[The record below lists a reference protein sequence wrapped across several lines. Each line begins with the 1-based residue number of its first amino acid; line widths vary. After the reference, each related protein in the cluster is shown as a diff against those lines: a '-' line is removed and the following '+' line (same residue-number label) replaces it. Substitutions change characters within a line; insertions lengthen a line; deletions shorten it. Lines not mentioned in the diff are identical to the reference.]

1 VGVTKG
7 IGCDLA
13 MIFRQQNLARNHEYL
28 AEGCHLYVVCRR
40 PKTYVDYNSVR
51 IFRGRIRGRF
61 VVETSTKRET
71 SRFCAPFLI
80 DSDEKLRWTDGG
92 TTDYYQIVGKG
103 TGERYLEGDTW
114 AFALLSS
121 RCRADLAQQEVL
133 YVGKR
138 SARRV
143 NGRHWT
149 AFSLTAPSKGFT
161 RSISRRLMT
170 FSLAFCADLS
180 GLTGHAPV

>member
-1 VGVTKG
+1 
-7 IGCDLA
+7 
-13 MIFRQQNLARNHEYL
+13 
-28 AEGCHLYVVCRR
+28 
-40 PKTYVDYNSVR
+40 
-51 IFRGRIRGRF
+51 

-133 YVGKR
+133 YVGKAFGKKGER
-138 SARRV
+138 TALDRILSHSTIQRIYAEHQSTTYDIFIGFLRVTSA
-143 NGRHWT
+143 G
-149 AFSLTAPSKGFT
+149 
-161 RSISRRLMT
+161 
-170 FSLAFCADLS
+170 SLAMLQSRESLAAFDRIGYIGVRHVDVSAS
-180 GLTGHAPV
+180 P